1 MEELLK
7 VAGTQGIWCL
17 ACILLTIYVLKT
29 TKEREDKLNATI
41 DNNQKIIM
49 DLTKNIEV
57 VTGIKQD
64 VEDIKEKLK

>member
-49 DLTKNIEV
+49 DLTKNI
-57 VTGIKQD
+57 
-64 VEDIKEKLK
+64 